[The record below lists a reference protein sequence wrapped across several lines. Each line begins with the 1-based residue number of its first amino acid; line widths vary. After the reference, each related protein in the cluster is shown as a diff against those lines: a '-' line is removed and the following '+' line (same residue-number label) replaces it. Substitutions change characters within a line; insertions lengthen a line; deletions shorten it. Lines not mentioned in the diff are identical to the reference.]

1 MTGGRSHQPTDEW
14 REVTDEW
21 REVTDEWQEVT
32 DGRREVTD
40 GRCEILGAVMFVENA
55 GNPAGRPMLMLHG
68 MLSSNAQW
76 ILNRDALGEDL
87 RLFMVELPGH
97 GRSPAYDD
105 PEHYAPDWIIAEL
118 ERIRVEAGVEHWLVC
133 GQSLGG
139 AIALRYCL
147 AHPDRVDGLIFTNS
161 RAAFG
166 VSRSARIADAD
177 GTDPT
182 RSPTSTRDL
191 PMHPINATRLSQDVR
206 DPMIEAADSVRIQTF
221 LDIAG
226 HMEEWSSERDFS
238 QLQVPV
244 LLVNGRWE
252 KRFQPH
258 VSEARSQIARL
269 DVVDLEGGHAI
280 NAERADGFNTAVL
293 DWVASVG

>member
-1 MTGGRSHQPTDEW
+1 
-14 REVTDEW
+14 
-21 REVTDEWQEVT
+21 
-32 DGRREVTD
+32 
-40 GRCEILGAVMFVENA
+40 
-55 GNPAGRPMLMLHG
+55 MLMLHG

-76 ILNRDALGEDL
+76 DLNRDAFGQQF

-105 PEHYAPDWIIAEL
+105 PAHYSPSFVIAEL
-118 ERIRVEAGVEHWLVC
+118 ERIRNEAGVERWWVC

-147 AHPDRVDGLIFTNS
+147 AHPERVFGLIFTNS

-166 VSRSARIADAD
+166 VSRSAQLTPPRPVSGEDAPQPPAI
-177 GTDPT
+177 TA
-182 RSPTSTRDL
+182 TRDL
-191 PMHPINATRLSQDVR
+191 PMHPINASRLPEALKDRLVR
-206 DPMIEAADSVRIQTF
+206 AADAVQLQTF
-221 LDIAG
+221 YDFAAR
-226 HMEEWSSERDFS
+226 MTEWQSVGDFR

-258 VSEARSQIARL
+258 VADARAKIARL
-269 DVVDLEGGHAI
+269 DVVELEGGHAI
-280 NAERADGFNTAVL
+280 NAEKSADFNAAVL
-293 DWVASVG
+293 DFIKQHESPATSPDRLKRLNERG